1 MALDINVY
9 LRGKGGTSR
18 AKSKISAKGS
28 LERKQITGANGFK
41 KAEKTIQTISK
52 ATSVEGAAGIV
63 GGTAS
68 KAVPVLATIALV
80 AKLADKVVN
89 IGANIYEAQSGEN
102 MISSNIKATS
112 KAITSFG
119 VSLISG
125 GVSNWLYN
133 QPAIRRQNY
142 SLDYNRELYLRNV
155 DNEKNRFI

>member
-28 LERKQITGANGFK
+28 LERKQIAGSTNFNK
-41 KAEKTIQTISK
+41 VNKTINTISK

-68 KAVPVLATIALV
+68 KAVPVLATIVLV

-89 IGANIYEAQSGEN
+89 IGANIYEAQSGESMKAN
-102 MISSNIKATS
+102 NIKATS
-112 KAITSFG
+112 KAVTSFG

-125 GVSNWLYN
+125 GVKNWLYN
-133 QPAIRRQNY
+133 QPVIRRQNY
-142 SLDYNRELYLRNV
+142 SIDYNRELYLRNV